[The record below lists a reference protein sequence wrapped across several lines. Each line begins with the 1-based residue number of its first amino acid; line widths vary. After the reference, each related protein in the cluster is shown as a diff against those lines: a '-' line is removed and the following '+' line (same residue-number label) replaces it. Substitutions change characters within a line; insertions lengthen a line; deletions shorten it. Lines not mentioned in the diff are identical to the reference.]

1 VIWAQNV
8 PLFFIAFLVGADE
21 LLPGPI
27 LTPVGNDFSVRPES
41 VTFFVMAYSLAN
53 AVCAFF
59 FGVLSDRSG
68 TMKILIPA
76 SIIFAA
82 AAIVYGLF
90 DLPLL
95 VQLNVEAYNYER

>member
-1 VIWAQNV
+1 
-8 PLFFIAFLVGADE
+8 
-21 LLPGPI
+21 
-27 LTPVGNDFSVRPES
+27 
-41 VTFFVMAYSLAN
+41 
-53 AVCAFF
+53 
-59 FGVLSDRSG
+59 
-68 TMKILIPA
+68 MKILIPA